1 MFPSER
7 QGTLSKP
14 TALVYSTL
22 TQTQWQQAFLHAR
35 RAEGRATDTLEFYRK
50 RLEAFGRFCAWR
62 HVDSVETID
71 ADLIRCFLIKLEEDG
86 HNPGGIHS
94 YFRTIKTF
102 LRWYEAEID
111 DPAFRNPIK
120 KIKAP
125 KVPQEIIA
133 PVELADVQRLVA
145 VCGSDYQGVRDK
157 AILLTLLD
165 AGPRVSELTNFD
177 VADLNA
183 FTGELVIRK
192 GKGQKG
198 RINFLGQ
205 RTRRAV
211 RAYLKRRGNAPGPLF
226 LNRHR
231 CRMKYP
237 AVRSVLTR
245 RARQA
250 GLASVPSPHD
260 FRRAFALNCLRN
272 GMDLLSLQ
280 RLLGHTD
287 LSVLRLYVKQT
298 AGDLQVAH
306 AAGSPVD
313 HGGF

>member
-1 MFPSER
+1 MFSSER
-7 QGTLSKP
+7 QGTFSQP
-14 TALVYSTL
+14 TPTL
-22 TQTQWQQAFLHAR
+22 AGWLEAFLHAR
-35 RAEGRATDTLEFYRK
+35 RAEGRADETLIFYRK
-50 RLEAFGRFCAWR
+50 RLKTFAGFCAGR
-62 HVDSVETID
+62 SVQSVEAID
-71 ADLIRCFLIKLEEDG
+71 ADLIRCFLIELEEAG
-86 HNPGGIHS
+86 HNPGGVHS
-94 YFRTIKTF
+94 YFRTIKNF
-102 LRWYEAEID
+102 LRWYEAEIE
-111 DPAFRNPIK
+111 DPTFRNPIK

-133 PVELADVQRLVA
+133 PVELADVQRLVS

-177 VADLNA
+177 LADLNA
-183 FTGELVIRK
+183 FTGELVIRQGK
-192 GKGQKG
+192 GKKG
-198 RINFLGQ
+198 RITFLGQ

-250 GLASVPSPHD
+250 GLESVPSPHD

-280 RLLGHTD
+280 RLLGHND
-287 LSVLRLYVKQT
+287 LSVLKLYVKQT

-306 AAGSPVD
+306 ATGSPVD